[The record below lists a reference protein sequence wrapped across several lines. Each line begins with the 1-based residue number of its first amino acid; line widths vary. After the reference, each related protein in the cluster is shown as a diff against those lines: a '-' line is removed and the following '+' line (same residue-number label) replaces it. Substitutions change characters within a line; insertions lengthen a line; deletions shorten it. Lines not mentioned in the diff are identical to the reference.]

1 MLSRD
6 DTSARAASRPTVTS
20 AAVPA
25 IALTS
30 ALLSAASTVLIRQ
43 GLRRYG
49 PYTGFWINLVVGTV
63 AVWVAVLATG
73 GFGPPSPSGVALF
86 ALSGLIG
93 TVAGRLLRFISIET
107 VGASVSAAIINLS
120 PLVSSALAVA
130 FLGERIT
137 LPILA
142 GTLVIVFG
150 TTLLSSTRRAGGF
163 RLSGLVAPALSAA
176 CFGVVAVLRKVG
188 LGGLAPLPGFA
199 VNVTAA
205 MLAFTAF
212 LLAARRSD
220 AMACRGRSLAY
231 FVAAGLAENAAV
243 YLVVLGL
250 SVGRV
255 SVVAPLSSV
264 SPIFVLLLS
273 PLFLRGIEILDR
285 RIVIGTLLT
294 VAGVYLIT
302 ALR

>member
-1 MLSRD
+1 
-6 DTSARAASRPTVTS
+6 VTS

-49 PYTGFWINLVVGTV
+49 PLTGFWINVVVGTV

-73 GFGPPSPSGVALF
+73 GFGPPSSSGIALF

-93 TVAGRLLRFISIET
+93 TVAGRLLRFMSIET
-107 VGASVSAAIINLS
+107 IGAAISAAMINLS
-120 PLVSSALAVA
+120 PLVSSGLAIVS
-130 FLGERIT
+130 LGERMT
-137 LPILA
+137 APILI
-142 GTLVIVFG
+142 GTLVIVLG
-150 TTLLSSTRRAGGF
+150 TTLLSSTRRAGGV
-163 RLSGLVAPALSAA
+163 RLGQLVFPALSAA

-188 LGGLAPLPGFA
+188 LGDLSPLSGFA

-205 MLAFTAF
+205 AIAFTAF
-212 LLAARRSD
+212 LLATRQAET
-220 AMACRGRSLAY
+220 MACRGRSLAY

-243 YLVVLGL
+243 FLVVLGL
-250 SVGRV
+250 SVGTV

-264 SPIFVLLLS
+264 SPIFVLVLS
-273 PLFLRGIEILDR
+273 ALFLRGLEILDR
-285 RIVIGTLLT
+285 RIVAGTLLT